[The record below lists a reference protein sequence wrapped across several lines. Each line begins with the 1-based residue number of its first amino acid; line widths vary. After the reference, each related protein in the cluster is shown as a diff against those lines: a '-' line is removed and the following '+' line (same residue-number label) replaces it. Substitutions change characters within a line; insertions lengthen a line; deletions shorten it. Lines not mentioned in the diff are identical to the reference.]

1 MRILRS
7 GLLLITMAI
16 AFMPAKGQ
24 ETIHWNVIQ
33 KIRAE
38 GFQNT
43 EAMKIAGY
51 LTDVYG
57 PRLANSP
64 SYNEAA
70 QWVYETF
77 NYMDYQTLP
86 LNHMVILV

>member
-1 MRILRS
+1 MRIWPR

-16 AFMPAKGQ
+16 GFIPAKGQ

-70 QWVYETF
+70 QWVYEHLTH
-77 NYMDYQTLP
+77 MDYQTWP